1 MENIKKF
8 KMRRLFVGLLTL
20 SLVFTSCE
28 DFLEEYST
36 IGLSADKLI
45 DINAMNSL
53 NAGAYSN
60 LRNMTSYEH
69 MQSTTLVR
77 DVLLEE
83 VLTGNLGSP
92 GQMQE
97 CQGCLIDIQLH
108 IKHSIR

>member
-8 KMRRLFVGLLTL
+8 KMRRLFVSLLTL

-36 IGLSADKLI
+36 IGLSADKLT

-60 LRNMTSYEH
+60 LRNMTAYEH

-77 DVLLEE
+77 DVL
-83 VLTGNLGSP
+83 VRRSANWQPWFSWT
-92 GQMQE
+92 
-97 CQGCLIDIQLH
+97 DA
-108 IKHSIR
+108 